1 MDKTYRSHFTE
12 KSQEPLFNCCIIIP
26 CTSEEFHSNPLH
38 IYIASDQSFL
48 HKPFR
53 LWFGVTSRKRV
64 ASFVYSTL
72 HNPLEILYGPRTVPF
87 ADIVTGEEY
96 GKVDMYIEYV
106 ERFATFCRFPSL
118 KGLSSHV
125 CCLSIVIK
133 SADLYVQV
141 CVEYDSV
148 EGGGLHEEWCVLRA
162 LCEQQVCRLHAG
174 VAESLSVKMRSALR
188 LGWNFRFLLSAD
200 YYNPKNTFYLALHYN
215 KNCYIGEVKQ
225 SCEDLFSDRVDVQE
239 LAVRMGVRDEG

>member
-1 MDKTYRSHFTE
+1 M
-12 KSQEPLFNCCIIIP
+12 
-26 CTSEEFHSNPLH
+26 
-38 IYIASDQSFL
+38 
-48 HKPFR
+48 
-53 LWFGVTSRKRV
+53 
-64 ASFVYSTL
+64 YSTQ

-133 SADLYVQV
+133 SADLYVRV
-141 CVEYDSV
+141 CLEDDSV
-148 EGGGLHEEWCVLRA
+148 ESGGLHEKWRVLRA
-162 LCEQQVCRLHAG
+162 LCEQQVRWLHTG
-174 VAESLSVKMRSALR
+174 VAESLSVKMCSASR

-200 YYNPKNTFYLALHYN
+200 YYKPKNTFYLALHYN
-215 KNCYIGEVKQ
+215 KNCYIGEVRQ
-225 SCEDLFSDRVDVQE
+225 SCEELFSDRVNVQE
-239 LAVRMGVRDEG
+239 LAVSMGVRVEG